1 VSTGY
6 YPNWFKQI
14 PGQAPYTLIYSTNNC
29 LSGVPDCFSGAI
41 TGNKASLTI
50 TGAQMEDDADYYC
63 ALFMGSGI
71 YTVIQTHGK
80 VLQKLVHILRM
91 DQPKHAEGKVKV

>member
-14 PGQAPYTLIYSTNNC
+14 PGQAPYTLIYSTNC
-29 LSGVPDCFSGAI
+29 LSGVPDCFSGASR
-41 TGNKASLTI
+41 GNKASLTI

-91 DQPKHAEGKVKV
+91 DQHKHAEGKVKV

>member
-1 VSTGY
+1 
-6 YPNWFKQI
+6 
-14 PGQAPYTLIYSTNNC
+14 
-29 LSGVPDCFSGAI
+29 
-41 TGNKASLTI
+41 
-50 TGAQMEDDADYYC
+50 MEDDADYYC